1 MSDAVPQEASVTPN
15 VWRYSLERGT
25 EYWKKQ
31 IIKEMAVFERKDRQA
46 WIVDANYDIK
56 VVAKKMEMF
65 YIKKVE

>member
-1 MSDAVPQEASVTPN
+1 
-15 VWRYSLERGT
+15 
-25 EYWKKQ
+25 
-31 IIKEMAVFERKDRQA
+31 MAVFERKDRQA